1 MDAVIG
7 MTAAEA
13 VAEVR
18 LVASEAGIA
27 VEAQRSDDSA
37 ETLVVAD
44 NDAGSGR

>member
-1 MDAVIG
+1 MDAIIG
-7 MTAAEA
+7 MTASEA

-18 LVASEAGIA
+18 LIASETGIA
-27 VEAQRSDDSA
+27 AETQTNDDS